1 MIPLVLENV
10 AIIFGSG
17 LVLGFIVKFILL
29 CVWRSR
35 YADPAAGA
43 DKSADPAESTDRSSD
58 LSATFSNTAFSDQIV
73 ATEMKFVF

>member
-29 CVWRSR
+29 CVWKSR
-35 YADPAAGA
+35 YADPSACA
-43 DKSADPAESTDRSSD
+43 DKTADPAASTGRSPD
-58 LSATFSNTAFSDQIV
+58 LSATFSNSAFSDQIT